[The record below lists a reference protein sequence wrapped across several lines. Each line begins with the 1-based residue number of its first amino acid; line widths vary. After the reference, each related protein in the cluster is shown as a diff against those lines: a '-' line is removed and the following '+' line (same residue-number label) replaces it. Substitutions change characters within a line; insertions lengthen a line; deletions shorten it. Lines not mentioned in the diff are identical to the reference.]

1 GARQSDSQYEYS
13 LKSDDVGLLR
23 IWEPKIRL
31 ALSNLKEL
39 EDISTDQQDNGLQTT
54 LTIDRET
61 AMRAGVTPQ
70 LIDSTLSDLFGQ
82 RQISTIYSG

>member
-1 GARQSDSQYEYS
+1 
-13 LKSDDVGLLR
+13 

-82 RQISTIYSG
+82 RQISTIYSGMNQY